1 MKKLILIQLIF
12 FISTTVIAQKY
23 DSWKIFH
30 NRKEEAAYNL
40 KKEST
45 DERKV
50 LLLSRNLE
58 GPGFFIIEYTPASAQ
73 ADWVRTIAFFDTS
86 GNQIKAFNNTLFLRL
101 HNTDMALMLD
111 NRGIVE
117 VYSWAVPKD
126 PALAATVKVK
136 RVLLCTLY
144 IR

>member
-1 MKKLILIQLIF
+1 MKKYILIQLIF

-45 DERKV
+45 DERRV
-50 LLLSRNLE
+50 VLLSRNLE
-58 GPGFFIIEYTPASAQ
+58 GPGFFIIEFTPAAAQ
-73 ADWVRTIAFFDTS
+73 ADWIRTIAFFDTS
-86 GNQIKAFNNTLFLRL
+86 GKQIRAFNNTLFLRI

-111 NRGIVE
+111 NRGVVE

-126 PALAATVKVK
+126 PEEAATVKVK
-136 RVLLCTLY
+136 RALLCTLY